1 MINVNFNNTLCIN
14 LHCFFNLFGSDPM
27 KWRVMEDEFVNIKES
42 SYQSKAVSPC
52 FSLLAAY
59 F

>member
-1 MINVNFNNTLCIN
+1 MLTLII
-14 LHCFFNLFGSDPM
+14 LYASTYIVFFNLFGSDPM

>member
-1 MINVNFNNTLCIN
+1 MLTLII
-14 LHCFFNLFGSDPM
+14 LYGSTYIVFFNLFGSDPM

>member
-1 MINVNFNNTLCIN
+1 MLTLII
-14 LHCFFNLFGSDPM
+14 LYGSTYIVFFNLFGSDPM

-52 FSLLAAY
+52 FSLLDAY